1 MLVVLACN
9 YSGYRHHQA
18 FGFGKMLCRI
28 AMAPADVINL
38 LQADPTCIDVELLPG
53 SLGLVLLEEY
63 HISLADNFEL
73 GDLWDVPWP

>member
-1 MLVVLACN
+1 
-9 YSGYRHHQA
+9 
-18 FGFGKMLCRI
+18 
-28 AMAPADVINL
+28 MAPADVINL